1 MISTREETTVEAMPE
16 NGSDAASVDS
26 AASPPQAG
34 LSSQQLDVL
43 SFERQLWKHPG
54 AKEEAIRAR
63 FGLSAARYYQVL
75 NATLDEPAAMV
86 FDPMLIKRLQRVR
99 AARTEARSTRSFGQA
114 DRAVDR

>member
-1 MISTREETTVEAMPE
+1 MEAMPE

-26 AASPPQAG
+26 ALPKLAVLSPE
-34 LSSQQLDVL
+34 QLDVL
-43 SFERQLWKHPG
+43 TFERQLWKHAG

-99 AARTEARSTRSFGQA
+99 AARTEARSTRSFGHA
-114 DRAVDR
+114 DR

>member
-1 MISTREETTVEAMPE
+1 MEAMPE

-26 AASPPQAG
+26 AASPAHPG
-34 LSSQQLDVL
+34 LSPQQVEVL
-43 SFERQLWKHPG
+43 TFESQLWKHAG

-75 NATLDEPAAMV
+75 NATLDEPAATV
-86 FDPMLIKRLQRVR
+86 FDPMLVKRLQRVR

-114 DRAVDR
+114 DRAVDL